1 MGVGTRK
8 LVDRYPRRHQFTE
21 ADFDRMAEA
30 GILDEGAGF
39 ELIDGDILEM
49 SPENDRHAEVVDR
62 LTGLFYRS
70 IRESSGLQIRPMHPL
85 TGLAPHWQ
93 PQPDLVLQRGSIRHR
108 PTRDETVLV
117 IEVADTTRRFDRRVK
132 LPAYAKAGIPEVW
145 LVDLTRDE
153 LVMCRRPEGGTYQ
166 EVWARGRGETV
177 APEALAELRLSVD
190 EILGDPE

>member
-30 GILDEGAGF
+30 GILYEGTGY
-39 ELIDGDILEM
+39 ELIDGDVLEM
-49 SPENDRHAEVVDR
+49 TPENDRHAEVVDR
-62 LTGLFYRS
+62 LTALFYRM
-70 IRESSGLQIRPMHPL
+70 IPEQSGLQIRPMHPI

-108 PTRDETVLV
+108 PTREEAMLV
-117 IEVADTTRRFDRRVK
+117 IEIADTTRRFDRRVK

-153 LVMCRRPEGGTYQ
+153 IIMHRQPQGSAYQ
-166 EVWARGRGETV
+166 WEMSKGRGETI
-177 APEALAELRLSVD
+177 APEGLPDLILQVD
-190 EILGDPE
+190 EILGEP